1 MKVTTRITLIKQFS
15 LLGILASV
23 LMSFHLWAGQRFFP
37 KAPLFYNTFGLGG
50 IYDYV
55 NISVLGILLL
65 LSLFLNKR
73 YPVVL
78 LILWS
83 VYLCI
88 DDQNRLQPWF
98 FMYNVILLVWLFYK
112 KRVDE
117 PNNYHAVFISM
128 QFILAGVYIYSG
140 LQKMNSNFV
149 SDTYSWFISPLENLF
164 SERQM
169 NLFYRFGS
177 IFSYFELS
185 LGFLVLFKPL
195 RFIILPLILL
205 MHLIII
211 VLLSPLGLNQNYVVI
226 PWNFTIIILNLL
238 LFANVDRD
246 RFYDFTMLFKTAH
259 FYIVILIIYIIPFF
273 SFNNLYDSYL
283 SSSLYSGNTNQ
294 ISVKISQTGFKKLPF
309 YVKHFTNI
317 DGEFYQLN
325 LKLWASSEL
334 GAPCIPEFRVFD
346 KVIKSIKS
354 KFDLKENEIFI
365 GFYEREKLFFF

>member
-1 MKVTTRITLIKQFS
+1 
-15 LLGILASV
+15 
-23 LMSFHLWAGQRFFP
+23 
-37 KAPLFYNTFGLGG
+37 
-50 IYDYV
+50 
-55 NISVLGILLL
+55 
-65 LSLFLNKR
+65 
-73 YPVVL
+73 
-78 LILWS
+78 
-83 VYLCI
+83 
-88 DDQNRLQPWF
+88 
-98 FMYNVILLVWLFYK
+98 MYNVILLVWLFYK

-211 VLLSPLGLNQNYVVI
+211 VLLCPLGLNQNYVVI

-309 YVKHFTNI
+309 YVKHFTNL

-325 LKLWASSEL
+325 LKLWANSEL

-346 KVIKSIKS
+346 KVIKNIKS